1 MKNNKTPG
9 MDGLTAA
16 FYKSLFEDIQDI
28 FIEVYTE
35 MNTENTVPKSM
46 TRALT
51 TVIPKTASCKT
62 PSDYSPI
69 TLLNITSLIESL
81 PIIPEYSIFFRILK
95 INKYII

>member
-35 MNTENTVPKSM
+35 MNTENTVP
-46 TRALT
+46 
-51 TVIPKTASCKT
+51 
-62 PSDYSPI
+62 
-69 TLLNITSLIESL
+69 
-81 PIIPEYSIFFRILK
+81 
-95 INKYII
+95 